1 VVTYVQLH
9 ELSERLREREDRAR
23 SSGAAAATAS
33 SSCCNVCGEEDDTWN
48 VLAAGCVDMEPHE
61 SCLLGGACTTTP
73 ADVSVDSECDDHH
86 VDYDHGFLES
96 FCAATPELWEPWP
109 LVEWNAVA

>member
-9 ELSERLREREDRAR
+9 GLSERLREREDRAR

-33 SSCCNVCGEEDDTWN
+33 SGEDDDKWN
-48 VLAAGCVDMEPHE
+48 VLAAGCDMEPHE
-61 SCLLGGACTTTP
+61 SCVLGGACTTTP

-86 VDYDHGFLES
+86 VDYDHGFLEF

-109 LVEWNAVA
+109 LVEWNAVV